1 MTKAKAKLFHTIRR
15 VAVKVEAGDK
25 KGALRTL
32 GFLALRLERFELH
45 WAKGYKVP
53 DEYPHQYT
61 PDDCPGNPCGSC
73 CDHRGV
79 RPFEHLSVPER
90 RALLLEDEVD
100 DHGRT
105 WEPHEPGRKAEG
117 WTEDDEARLQD
128 LLRIRRGA

>member
-1 MTKAKAKLFHTIRR
+1 MTKAKAKLFLTLRR
-15 VAVKVEAGDK
+15 AAVKVEAGDT

-61 PDDCPGNPCGSC
+61 PEDYPGRPCGTG

-79 RPFEHLSVPER
+79 TPKVVVPVKWHSER
-90 RALLLEDEVD
+90 VDVPVREVLI
-100 DHGRT
+100 GCGCVICQ
-105 WEPHEPGRKAEG
+105 PLP
-117 WTEDDEARLQD
+117 LQG
-128 LLRIRRGA
+128 GAA